1 VDRLD
6 LIPQPGY
13 RSGLLSPLFSLAN
26 FFSPAAFCRSGFL
39 MERPAMIFLCRGA
52 IYGAVF
58 LFLLLVRFP
67 ANAQQGVPA
76 DAQQGLS
83 TNPRQGLPPSAQ
95 QRLPSFIRDL
105 AAAGV
110 PINQLQPPANATT
123 LPQNSDP
130 SNPSDP
136 NHIFDQTGSK
146 PAANPTAAGVLVL
159 KSGRALRGSIHAD
172 SRGYFVESRRSTLY
186 FPFSHVKFV
195 ASDLHEAYTKLCDSV
210 GGSSAHRDLILA
222 RWCLENDLR
231 PEAAEHFQN
240 VLTYEPNN
248 REARQALARLDESR
262 LEEPANDRDT
272 KSTTGS
278 SNSQFPE
285 SLSRLSGSAV
295 REFVIGIQPILLAR
309 CGNVKCHGAG
319 DPKATSPTSFHLEH
333 VRLSQSGNRAA
344 TARNLEAVL
353 KLLDGQFPSQSAFFQ
368 KGLQPHGGMAMRS
381 PMDGPAGRAQEMR
394 LRRWVDSIAPERNRL
409 TREQASRDFIGR
421 FSRSKNPPTLRDPN
435 VVPAGATMGN
445 PSNGAVQPE
454 RLTPPS
460 DMTSGFQTPGDS
472 LKRMGPQTDPFD
484 PAQFNSQNPH

>member
-1 VDRLD
+1 
-6 LIPQPGY
+6 
-13 RSGLLSPLFSLAN
+13 
-26 FFSPAAFCRSGFL
+26 
-39 MERPAMIFLCRGA
+39 MERPAMNFSCRGA
-52 IYGAVF
+52 IYCAVF

-67 ANAQQGVPA
+67 ANAQQGDPA
-76 DAQQGLS
+76 NAQQGLS
-83 TNPRQGLPPSAQ
+83 TSPQQGLSPSAQ
-95 QRLPSFIRDL
+95 QRLPAFIRDL

-110 PINQLQPPANATT
+110 PINQLQPPANVTPI
-123 LPQNSDP
+123 PQNSDP

-136 NHIFDQTGSK
+136 NHVFDQLGPK
-146 PAANPTAAGVLVL
+146 PATNKTAAGVLVL
-159 KSGRALRGSIHAD
+159 KTGRVMQGTIHAD

-195 ASDLHEAYTKLCDSV
+195 AADLHEAYTKLCGSV

-231 PEAAEHFQN
+231 SEAAEHFQN
-240 VLTYEPNN
+240 VLTYETNN

-262 LEEPANDRDT
+262 ADEPASDA

-278 SNSQFPE
+278 ANSQFPE

-309 CGNVKCHGAG
+309 CGNAKCHGTN
-319 DPKATSPTSFHLEH
+319 DPNTTSPTSFHLEH
-333 VRLSQSGNRAA
+333 VRLSQNGNRAA

-353 KLLDGQFPSQSAFFQ
+353 KLLDGQFPSQSPFFQ
-368 KGLQPHGGMAMRS
+368 KGLQAHGGMTLRS
-381 PMDGPAGRAQEMR
+381 PMDGPAGHAQEMR

-409 TREQASRDFIGR
+409 VREQASRDFIGR
-421 FSRSKNPPTLRDPN
+421 FSRSQKPPTLRDPN
-435 VVPAGATMGN
+435 VVPAGGTLGN
-445 PSNGAVQPE
+445 ASNGAVQPE

-460 DMTSGFQTPGDS
+460 DLTSGFQTPGDP